1 MTEAIAHIIESLL
14 FVSDTP
20 LSVKRLAEVLETED
34 LDAVRGALRRLSDE
48 YDRRQGGFYLSEV
61 AGGYQLRTRP
71 EHKEWIRRLLQSG
84 PARLSKAAMETLA
97 VIAYRQPVLR
107 SDVEHIR
114 GVDCG
119 GVLRVLLERKIIK
132 ILGRKEMPGRPL
144 LYGTTRKFLEMFN
157 LRDLRDLPTPRELAK
172 DHAGT
177 TDAAAPNDG
186 TDAPDGPPETAAGQA
201 AGDAPP
207 EKNT

>member
-1 MTEAIAHIIESLL
+1 VNDDITPIIESLL
-14 FVSDTP
+14 FVADTP
-20 LSVKRLAEVLETED
+20 LSIARMAEILEQD
-34 LDAVRGALRRLSDE
+34 DHADVRDAVRRLADE
-48 YDRRQGGFYLSEV
+48 YDRRQGGFYLCEV

-71 EHKEWIRRLLQSG
+71 EHKQWIRRMLRSG
-84 PARLSKAAMETLA
+84 PARLSRAAMETLA
-97 VIAYRQPVLR
+97 IVAYRQPVLR

-157 LRDLRDLPTPRELAK
+157 LKDLKDLPTPKELAPEK
-172 DHAGT
+172 PGT
-177 TDAAAPNDG
+177 PGALVQDELRFSEAPEEI
-186 TDAPDGPPETAAGQA
+186 PDGPAADGT
-201 AGDAPP
+201 P